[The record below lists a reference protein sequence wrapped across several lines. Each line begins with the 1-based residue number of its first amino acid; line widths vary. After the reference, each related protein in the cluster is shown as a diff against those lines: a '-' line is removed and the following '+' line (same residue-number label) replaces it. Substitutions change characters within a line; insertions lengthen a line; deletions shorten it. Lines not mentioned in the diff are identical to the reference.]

1 MLSDLDEVDKKDDAN
16 QNSSDNLDI
25 NAVDESGGMGKYFA
39 GFVDRKLDKKD

>member
-25 NAVDESGGMGKYFA
+25 NAVESGGMGKYFA